1 MYMKYDINVIDVFK
15 KEVYSNKSIF
25 NLKEYI
31 NLYSKYSL
39 IYLNVINYTAI
50 FA

>member
-1 MYMKYDINVIDVFK
+1 MKHDINIANVFK

-31 NLYSKYSL
+31 NLCSKYSL
-39 IYLNVINYTAI
+39 IYSNTANDLVI